1 MSTTLNGSH
10 TPSPLGLGWN
20 PANLSGLIAR
30 LSDRAAYATGDEYA
44 EIRTL
49 MTALKAV
56 LAPQA

>member
-1 MSTTLNGSH
+1 MTLKYRR
-10 TPSPLGLGWN
+10 LVVFREE
-20 PANLSGLIAR
+20 LSQIAR